1 MKILIFGGTT
11 EGRVLSE
18 KLSER
23 IKTNRI
29 KEGSISG
36 DEADYAIDKNEN
48 TIDRI
53 VVSVASDYG
62 EKMLHDISGIEVHV
76 GRMERDEMVTFIK
89 ENSFDTVI
97 DATHPFAALATANI
111 KAACEESGV
120 RYLRLRREDDEAVT
134 DAKDADIIYCDS
146 CDEAAMKLRELIED
160 CDDGTQS
167 IRQQENST
175 DKSLTI
181 YSDDKN
187 ILLTTGSK
195 ELKCFTS
202 LISSERIFVRV
213 IPSEESIEK
222 CLTAGI
228 DRSHIIAEMG
238 PFSYDEN
245 IKHITEHNIT
255 FLVTKESGNGSGY
268 SDKLRAAAD
277 KNIISLVIKRA
288 DHEGKSMSEILE
300 LIC

>member
-29 KEGSISG
+29 KEGSIPG

-120 RYLRLRREDDEAVT
+120 RYFRIRREDDVPSVT
-134 DAKDADIIYCDS
+134 GEADIIYCDS
-146 CDEAAMKLRELIED
+146 CDEAAMKLRELL
-160 CDDGTQS
+160 
-167 IRQQENST
+167 
-175 DKSLTI
+175 K
-181 YSDDKN
+181 DDKN

-202 LISSERIFVRV
+202 LISPERIFVRV

-222 CLTAGI
+222 CLAAGI

-238 PFSYDEN
+238 PFSYEQN
-245 IKHITEHNIT
+245 IKHISDHNIT

-268 SDKLRAAAD
+268 SYKLRAAAD
-277 KNIISLVIKRA
+277 KNITSFVIKRA

>member
-23 IKTNRI
+23 IKINRI
-29 KEGSISG
+29 KEGSIPG
-36 DEADYAIDKNEN
+36 GEADYAIDKNEN

-89 ENSFDTVI
+89 ENAFDTVI

-120 RYLRLRREDDEAVT
+120 RYLRLRREEDVPSVT
-134 DAKDADIIYCDS
+134 GEADIIYCDS
-146 CDEAAMKLRELIED
+146 CDEAAMNLCELI
-160 CDDGTQS
+160 
-167 IRQQENST
+167 
-175 DKSLTI
+175 KSN
-181 YSDDKN
+181 DKN